1 MEPEKVERKQC
12 VRVVLRDW
20 TISGVCSDEGGFSHK
35 RLKQVLGE
43 ALASSQYEKAL
54 SMGIGCMVRHQ
65 GVMQAGAVIIEAA
78 IVVPMLLVVL
88 LLLFDFSLTLS
99 DRITLTEAARHGA
112 RVSSGLSLGSGDC
125 LGETA
130 DAALEAAG
138 TFLENSGTL
147 NAEDVFRG
155 GNVDTLTL
163 NSNCDPGEEQT
174 VSYIEVATEKVSGR
188 PSVFESL
195 FRARPARFPGTC

>member
-1 MEPEKVERKQC
+1 MA
-12 VRVVLRDW
+12 
-20 TISGVCSDEGGFSHK
+20 SNAK
-35 RLKQVLGE
+35 RWFV
-43 ALASSQYEKAL
+43 
-54 SMGIGCMVRHQ
+54 GIGCMVRHQ
-65 GVMQAGAVIIEAA
+65 GKMQAGAVVVEAA
-78 IVVPMLLVVL
+78 IVLPMLLIVL

-112 RVSSGLSLGSGDC
+112 RVSSGLSLGSGAC

-155 GNVDTLTL
+155 RKVATLTL
-163 NSNCDPGEEQT
+163 NSNCDSCEDRPI
-174 VSYIEVATEKVSGR
+174 SYIEVTTEKVGGR

-195 FRARPARFPGTC
+195 FRARPARFPGVC